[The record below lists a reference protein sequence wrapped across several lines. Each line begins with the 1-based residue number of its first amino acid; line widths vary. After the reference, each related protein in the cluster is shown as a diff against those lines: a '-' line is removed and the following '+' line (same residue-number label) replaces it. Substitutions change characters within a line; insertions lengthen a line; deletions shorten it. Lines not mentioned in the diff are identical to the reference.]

1 MGGGRVM
8 SSEDIIEEVT
18 FKDVK
23 AFVRKGT
30 SDAFVVKEVFSGEY
44 NKLKI
49 TSDDVILDF
58 GLNIGMFTAFAL
70 KKGAKKVYSYEAD
83 AENYEL
89 ACRNMEL
96 NEFDKS
102 RYELY
107 NLAVIGN
114 DDPTREFSINVKKN
128 KGAHSLIHKR
138 GRDVTQVPC
147 ININKVIEDYRPTII
162 KMDIEGGEYECLKA
176 LKTFDG
182 VREFIM
188 EFHHA
193 HLNDIDTHEK
203 YNEILDLLRGHFSS
217 VTARADTK
225 AAWVNI
231 VYCVK

>member
-1 MGGGRVM
+1 MTLTLNEE
-8 SSEDIIEEVT
+8 SIKEVT
-18 FKDVK
+18 FRGVK
-23 AFVRKGT
+23 AICRKDT
-30 SDAFVVKEVFSGEY
+30 SDEFVVKEVFSGEY
-44 NKLKI
+44 NKLQI
-49 TSDDVILDF
+49 TEDDVIVDF

-70 KKGAKKVYSYEAD
+70 KKGAKKIYSYEAD

-89 ACRNMEL
+89 ACHNMEL

-102 RYELY
+102 RYELN

-128 KGAHSLIHKR
+128 KGAHSLLHKR
-138 GRDVTQVPC
+138 GRDVTQVSC
-147 ININKVIEDYRPTII
+147 ININKVLKEYRPTIV

-176 LKTFDG
+176 LESFDG

-193 HLNDIDTHEK
+193 HLNDIATHEK
-203 YNEILDLLRGHFSS
+203 YNEILDLLRKHFRT